1 MTETLMTNCFWQPP
15 LTGQVPKVEL
25 KVAVS
30 AGDLRTLGADLSSG
44 LARKVYFLD
53 TIDLALQRHGLIVRL
68 RSNKAFRSNE
78 QGRRSKGRSNEGRSG
93 KGRSN
98 DGRVNKNGKELGRK
112 GQGKGRCEK
121 GLSGDAVVKLRP
133 VLPKALPGWLRRD
146 DGFAVEID
154 ALPDNYACS
163 GTLKRH
169 LGHDEVDR
177 AVASGKPLAR
187 LLSNRQKRLLT
198 AYANVPLNTLLTFG
212 PVEVRRCRLTLA
224 ALDFPL
230 VAERW
235 TFPDGSVIAELS
247 TRCATEKAP
256 EVADQA
262 SSALRA
268 YGIVPDDEP
277 QVTKTEATLRHF
289 TPRFATP

>member
-1 MTETLMTNCFWQPP
+1 MTRGFWRPP

-25 KVAVS
+25 KVAV
-30 AGDLRTLGADLSSG
+30 APDDLRMLGADVKSG
-44 LARKVYFLD
+44 LLRKVYFLD
-53 TIDLALQRHGLIVRL
+53 TVDLALQRHGLIVRL
-68 RSNKAFRSNE
+68 RSNKGHNN
-78 QGRRSKGRSNEGRSG
+78 KGGSA
-93 KGRSN
+93 
-98 DGRVNKNGKELGRK
+98 
-112 GQGKGRCEK
+112 
-121 GLSGDAVVKLRP
+121 DAVVKLRP

-163 GTLKRH
+163 GTLKRR
-169 LGHDEVDR
+169 LGRHDVDR
-177 AVASGKPLAR
+177 AVAAGKPLAR
-187 LLSNRQKRLLT
+187 LLSTRQKRLLT

-224 ALDFPL
+224 ALDHPL
-230 VAERW
+230 VAEQW

-247 TRCATEKAP
+247 ARCPTQKAA
-256 EVADQA
+256 EIADET

-277 QVTKTEATLRHF
+277 QVTKTEATLRYF
-289 TPRFATP
+289 TPRFANP

>member
-1 MTETLMTNCFWQPP
+1 MTKGFWQPP

-25 KVAVS
+25 KVAV
-30 AGDLRTLGADLSSG
+30 ANDDLRKLGADLKSG
-44 LARKVYFLD
+44 LMRKVYFLD
-53 TIDLALQRHGLIVRL
+53 TVDLALQRHGLIVRI
-68 RSNKAFRSNE
+68 RSNK
-78 QGRRSKGRSNEGRSG
+78 
-93 KGRSN
+93 
-98 DGRVNKNGKELGRK
+98 
-112 GQGKGRCEK
+112 GRCA
-121 GLSGDAVVKLRP
+121 DAVVKLRP

-163 GTLKRH
+163 GTLKRR
-169 LGHDEVDR
+169 LGRHDVER
-177 AVASGKPLAR
+177 TVAAGKPLAR
-187 LLSNRQKRLLT
+187 LLSSRQKRLLT

-212 PVEVRRCRLTLA
+212 PVVVRRCRLQLA
-224 ALDFPL
+224 ALDHAL
-230 VAERW
+230 VAEQW

-247 TRCATEKAP
+247 TRCPSERAP
-256 EVADQA
+256 EIADET